1 MRERKGWR
9 ALTQNRWWPVTLLLV
24 IQLLGGMVISP
35 MRAFFPVYLEDQ
47 LGYATLVTSGFVA
60 VGRVLGMIAS
70 IVGGTMCDAIGR
82 KWTLALGVAGFI
94 LSGLTFL
101 VSAPWLV
108 IVLWAS
114 SDLAAGLYT
123 LGGQSY
129 LIDASGSERLGMLSA
144 FYYWGL
150 TVGGVLSNP
159 IAGVVLDNRGF
170 GTFGLGLVGIS
181 LATTLGTVIFLPR
194 LRGQYGEGAA
204 SFGAGLKKLL
214 MGYRDILRRP
224 MVVLLVLL
232 RFLPTCYW
240 GMAAILIPLLINRM
254 TGNKTPVALY
264 ATLSQVAASLAQM
277 LAGRISDRWG
287 RRWPTLVAF
296 GTLIVSIVGVA
307 GFATRWWSFYTFG
320 VLAACA
326 AWSLSALMPGLV
338 SDTTRVE
345 DQGRVLGL
353 LHVFWNAGM
362 VVGALV
368 GGALVEVAVGLPFF
382 VAAALN
388 LAAIALA
395 ASFFRPSRHQRAV
408 A

>member
-9 ALTQNRWWPVTLLLV
+9 ALTQNRWWPVTLLLI

-47 LGYATLVTSGFVA
+47 LGYAMIVTSGFVA

-70 IVGGTMCDAIGR
+70 VIGGMMCDALGR
-82 KWTLALGVAGFI
+82 KWTLALGVAGFV
-94 LSGLTFL
+94 LSSLTFL

-108 IVLWAS
+108 VVLWAT
-114 SDLAAGLYT
+114 SDLAAGFYT

-159 IAGVVLDNRGF
+159 IAGVVLDNQGF

-194 LRGQYGEGAA
+194 LGKAYGEDRF
-204 SFGAGLKKLL
+204 SFGTRLKQLL
-214 MGYRDILRRP
+214 LGYRDILRRP
-224 MVVLLVLL
+224 TVVLLVLL

-254 TGNKTPVALY
+254 TGSKTPVALY
-264 ATLSQVAASLAQM
+264 VTLSQIAASLAQM
-277 LAGRISDRWG
+277 LAGRISDHWG

-296 GTLIVSIVGVA
+296 GTLIVSIGGIA
-307 GFATRWWSFYTFG
+307 IFARHLWSFYTFG

-338 SDTTRVE
+338 SDTTE
-345 DQGRVLGL
+345 IGDQGRVLGL
-353 LHVFWNAGM
+353 MHVFWNAGM

-368 GGALVEVAVGLPFF
+368 GGALVEMAVGLPFF

-388 LAAIALA
+388 LVAIVLA
-395 ASFFRPSRHQRAV
+395 ASFFRLARR
-408 A
+408 